1 MIKARTAHGRRGN
14 GTNGRFRTVIELVL
28 IFSAFFLVRLP
39 SAYGEPSIP
48 QAKTLLA
55 AAALRDKAALQAS
68 ANFEVEWSNLMA
80 AAKQEGTVAIASG
93 GAPSRQ
99 YRPVVD
105 AFNKK
110 FAVKAEVST
119 GSATDTVNR
128 VLAERKSGRYS
139 MDVAL
144 ISSRESNQRLLPSES
159 LIPLAPLLI
168 YPDVVD
174 ASHWY
179 QGKHAYA
186 DKASRYVFI
195 YHVSKEDQYETWYNT
210 EKLKEADIASIKKQ
224 TDFFDPRWKGKML
237 GQGMGDPSGIRQ
249 MIDSY
254 FEPDRGQEWVRTYLL
269 NAGITFSDDRRI
281 LETWLVGGRF
291 PLQAIVTGS
300 EDLTALAKKGLPI
313 KQVFLPKQVG
323 VLRAGGSGCCISAF
337 ANAPHPNAA
346 KLFVN
351 WFLSK
356 EAQTLTHTLIPNLD
370 RSSLRNDI
378 PIGEVAPDQR
388 RKPGVD
394 YSFPDADPKYG
405 ARQEEAQKWI
415 LKLWESRQK

>member
-1 MIKARTAHGRRGN
+1 MLRISETGHEHRVKDISHLDLKGDAMIK
-14 GTNGRFRTVIELVL
+14 VL
-28 IFSAFFLVRLP
+28 FFLLV
-39 SAYGEPSIP
+39 AEACQNAIP
-48 QAKTLLA
+48 LLA
-55 AAALRDKAALQAS
+55 AGTSEEKPASQAK
-68 ANFEVEWSNLMA
+68 ANFDQEWTKLIA

-105 AFNKK
+105 AFQKK
-110 FAVKAEVST
+110 FGIKGEVST

-128 VLAERKSGRYS
+128 VLAERKAGRYTA
-139 MDVAL
+139 DVAL
-144 ISSRESNQRLLPSES
+144 ISSRESNQRLIPSES

-168 YPDVVD
+168 HPDVVD
-174 ASHWY
+174 TSKWY
-179 QGKHAYA
+179 QGRYAYA

-210 EKLKEADIASIKKQ
+210 DKIKEAEIATLKKQ
-224 TDFFDPRWKGKML
+224 TDFFEPRWKGKIA

-254 FEPDRGQEWVRTYLL
+254 FEPDRGSEWIRTYLL
-269 NAGITFSDDRRI
+269 HAGITFSDDRRI

-291 PLQAIVTGS
+291 PLQAVATGS

-313 KQVFLPKQVG
+313 KQTFLPKQVG
-323 VLRAGGSGCCISAF
+323 LIRAGGSGCCISVF

-356 EAQTLTHTLIPNLD
+356 EGQTLTHTMIPNID

-378 PIGEVAPDQR
+378 PLGEVVPDQR
-388 RKPGVD
+388 RVPGKQ
-394 YSFPDADPKYG
+394 YAFPDAEPG
-405 ARQEEAQKWI
+405 FSARQEEAQKWI

>member
-1 MIKARTAHGRRGN
+1 MITISTALTRPQDSLSGI
-14 GTNGRFRTVIELVL
+14 FRVPTALGL
-28 IFSAFFLVRLP
+28 S
-39 SAYGEPSIP
+39 
-48 QAKTLLA
+48 LLA
-55 AAALRDKAALQAS
+55 ICLAGFSPVYGAS
-68 ANFEVEWSNLMA
+68 ANFEQEWSKLTGV
-80 AAKQEGTVAIASG
+80 AKQEGTVAIASG

-105 AFNKK
+105 AFSKK
-110 FAVKAEVST
+110 FGVKVEVST

-128 VLAERKSGRYS
+128 VLAERKAGRYS

-174 ASHWY
+174 TSNWY
-179 QGKHAYA
+179 HGKHAYA

-210 EKLKEADIASIKKQ
+210 EKIKDSEIATLKKQ
-224 TDFFDPRWKGKML
+224 TDFFDPRWKGKLL

-269 NAGITFSDDRRI
+269 NAGLTFSDDRRI

-291 PLQAIVTGS
+291 PLQPVVTGS
-300 EDLTALAKKGLPI
+300 EDLIALAKKGLPI
-313 KQVFLPKQVG
+313 KQLFLPKQIG

-337 ANAPHPNAA
+337 ANALHPNAA

-356 EAQTLTHTLIPNLD
+356 EGQTLTHTMIPNID

-378 PIGEVAPDQR
+378 PVGEVVPDQR
-388 RKPGVD
+388 RKPGVE
-394 YSFPDADPKYG
+394 YAFPDADPKYE

-415 LKLWESRQK
+415 LKLWETRQK

>member
-1 MIKARTAHGRRGN
+1 MIAVCTALARPYDRLTL
-14 GTNGRFRTVIELVL
+14 FRVAIGVGL
-28 IFSAFFLVRLP
+28 F
-39 SAYGEPSIP
+39 
-48 QAKTLLA
+48 LLA
-55 AAALRDKAALQAS
+55 ASFSPAHGAS
-68 ANFEVEWSNLMA
+68 ANFEQEWSKLMA

-105 AFNKK
+105 AFGKK
-110 FAVKAEVST
+110 FGVKAEVST

-128 VLAERKSGRYS
+128 VLAERKAGKYS

-144 ISSRESNQRLLPSES
+144 ISSRESNQRLLPSQS
-159 LIPLAPLLI
+159 LVPLAPLLI
-168 YPDVVD
+168 YPDVVNT
-174 ASHWY
+174 SNWY

-210 EKLKEADIASIKKQ
+210 EKLKEADIENIKKQ
-224 TDFFDPRWKGKML
+224 ADFFDPRWKGKIL

-291 PLQAIVTGS
+291 PLQAVVTGS
-300 EDLTALAKKGLPI
+300 EDLIALEKKGLPI

-356 EAQTLTHTLIPNLD
+356 EGQTLTHTLIPNLD
-370 RSSLRNDI
+370 RSSLRNDV
-378 PIGEVAPDQR
+378 PIGEVMPDQR

-394 YSFPDADPKYG
+394 YSFPDAEPNYG

-415 LKLWESRQK
+415 MKLWESRQK

>member
-1 MIKARTAHGRRGN
+1 
-14 GTNGRFRTVIELVL
+14 
-28 IFSAFFLVRLP
+28 
-39 SAYGEPSIP
+39 
-48 QAKTLLA
+48 
-55 AAALRDKAALQAS
+55 
-68 ANFEVEWSNLMA
+68 
-80 AAKQEGTVAIASG
+80 
-93 GAPSRQ
+93 
-99 YRPVVD
+99 VVD
-105 AFNKK
+105 AFSKK
-110 FAVKAEVST
+110 FGVKVEVST

-128 VLAERKSGRYS
+128 LLAERKAGRYS

-174 ASHWY
+174 TSNWY

-291 PLQAIVTGS
+291 PLQAVVTGS

-356 EAQTLTHTLIPNLD
+356 EGQTLTHTLIPNID
-370 RSSLRNDI
+370 RSSLRNDV
-378 PIGEVAPDQR
+378 PIGEVVPDQR
-388 RKPGVD
+388 RKPGVE
-394 YSFPDADPKYG
+394 YAFPDADPKYE

-415 LKLWESRQK
+415 LKLWETRQK

>member
-1 MIKARTAHGRRGN
+1 MIDVNTNEQRQYWRRA
-14 GTNGRFRTVIELVL
+14 GTLAVAIALAL
-28 IFSAFFLVRLP
+28 SSLFSPAAN
-39 SAYGEPSIP
+39 SAGPAP
-48 QAKTLLA
+48 QP
-55 AAALRDKAALQAS
+55 S
-68 ANFEVEWSNLMA
+68 ANFEQKWSKLTA

-105 AFNKK
+105 AFQKK
-110 FAVKAEVST
+110 FGVKGEVST

-128 VLAERKSGRYS
+128 VLAERKAGRYT

-144 ISSRESNQRLLPSES
+144 ISSRESNQRLIPSES
-159 LIPLAPLLI
+159 LIPFAPLLI

-174 ASHWY
+174 RSKWY
-179 QGKHAYA
+179 QGRHAYA
-186 DKASRYVFI
+186 DKESRYVFI

-210 EKLKEADIASIKKQ
+210 DKIKEAEIATIKKQ
-224 TDFFDPRWKGKML
+224 TDFFDPRWKGKIL

-254 FEPDRGQEWVRTYLL
+254 FEPDRGQEWIRTYLL

-291 PLQAIVTGS
+291 PLHAVATGS

-313 KQVFLPKQVG
+313 KQLFLPKQVA
-323 VLRAGGSGCCISAF
+323 LIRAGGSGCCISAF

-356 EAQTLTHTLIPNLD
+356 EGQTLTHTLVPNID
-370 RSSLRNDI
+370 RSSLRNDV
-378 PIGEVAPDQR
+378 PVGEVAPEQR
-388 RKPGVD
+388 RTPGVE
-394 YSFPDADPKYG
+394 YGFPDADPKYG
-405 ARQEEAQKWI
+405 ARQEEAQRWI